1 MNPNPFRFGAAIG
14 FVPDGAT
21 LVETARQIERHGYST
36 MLVADGLWLPA
47 PFGML
52 TAAATATSTL
62 RVGTHVLAAP
72 LRAPA
77 LVAQE
82 AHTLDL
88 LSAHRFELG
97 LGTGQYPATLG
108 DAERLGVPFGTRAE
122 RVARVGETIT
132 AVQEHFTANDR
143 QAPRILIAGTGR
155 TLVELAA
162 VRADTLALPVPY
174 DRSED
179 GLAAKVDELRTAVGA
194 RFDRLELAMNIL
206 AVGDKPAPDWVPSHF
221 RELPADSYGRLAG
234 DPAEIADTLRRR
246 RDRTG
251 VSYVTVPQWCID
263 DFAPVVELLA
273 GQ

>member
-1 MNPNPFRFGAAIG
+1 MNPHPFRFGAAVAV
-14 FVPDGAT
+14 VPDGAT
-21 LVETARQIERHGYST
+21 LIETARRIERLGYST
-36 MLVADGLWLPA
+36 VLVADGLWLPA

-62 RVGTHVLAAP
+62 HVGTHVLATP

-77 LVAQE
+77 MVAQE
-82 AHTLDL
+82 ADTLDL

-108 DAERLGVPFGTRAE
+108 DAQRLGVPFGTRAA

-132 AVQEHFTANDR
+132 AVEEQFAAKDR
-143 QAPRILIAGTGR
+143 QAPRMLVAGTGR

-162 VRADTLALPVPY
+162 QRADTLALPVPY

-179 GLAAKVDELRTAVGA
+179 GLVAKVDELRAAVGA
-194 RFDRLELAMNIL
+194 GFDRLELATNIL
-206 AVGDKPAPDWVPSHF
+206 AVGDKAAPEWVPSHF

-234 DPAEIADTLRRR
+234 EPAEVADTLRRR

-251 VSYVTVPQWCID
+251 ISYVTVPQWCID

-273 GQ
+273 GR